1 MNRTSSRAAIFYVV
15 MTVGLVVLVTK
26 TQANFLPA
34 GLSSQIGH
42 NSEALLFAIV
52 VAAEIQLLRGRR
64 RTTALLATMV
74 VIGLAL
80 IGLGLLLKGA
90 DFRSSI
96 VTLNEPLI
104 GSGFVLLYLCLP
116 RSRATA
122 VAVTVAVA
130 LYVIIFFN
138 TDFVLD
144 QAESLV
150 PLALAGPALDVFD
163 RTILRPHRAG
173 PARTPCLLDGAPARH
188 RDLPDPRRGVG
199 TRGPP
204 RRTAL
209 HHRLPATR
217 CRGLLGLAADP
228 RLLLVLAG
236 LEVAQHASGGNR
248 RGLPA
253 GACSLA
259 RLSR

>member
-1 MNRTSSRAAIFYVV
+1 MNRTSTRSAIFYV
-15 MTVGLVVLVTK
+15 GAALLLLVLVTK

-42 NSEALLFAIV
+42 NSEAILFAIV

-64 RTTALLATMV
+64 RTTALLAAMV
-74 VIGLAL
+74 VVGLAL

-122 VAVTVAVA
+122 IAVTVAVA

-150 PLALAGPALDVFD
+150 PLALAGPALDIFD
-163 RTILRPHRAG
+163 RTILQP
-173 PARTPCLLDGAPARH
+173 TE
-188 RDLPDPRRGVG
+188 PDQPMLRVFWM
-199 TRGPP
+199 
-204 RRTAL
+204 
-209 HHRLPATR
+209 
-217 CRGLLGLAADP
+217 AA
-228 RLLLVLAG
+228 LLVLVICLMPAASWAREDLHGG
-236 LEVAQHASGGNR
+236 LRYTIDYLQRAAEAYWGWLLIHAFFSYWLGSLWRRAPEARTGGVHEPV
-248 RGLPA
+248 PA
-253 GACSLA
+253 
-259 RLSR
+259 R